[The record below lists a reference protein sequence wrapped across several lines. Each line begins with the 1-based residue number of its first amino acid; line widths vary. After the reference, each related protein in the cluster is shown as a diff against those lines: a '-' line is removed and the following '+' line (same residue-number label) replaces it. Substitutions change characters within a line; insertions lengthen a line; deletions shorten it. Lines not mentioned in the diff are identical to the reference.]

1 MEDRDMKILVI
12 GKEGRLQKNA
22 DPAVYAR
29 HTFSYVPNNSP
40 DDVILA
46 AGRDAEIIIVD
57 AMGSVAAAVIE
68 EMPNLKMIH
77 SEGVGYQGVDIE
89 AARKKQVY
97 VCNCKGMNA
106 TAVAEQAIFLM
117 LSLLR
122 GSVTGD
128 RAVRE
133 GRQIEVKENHMLAG
147 DLKELADCTIGYV
160 GFGDIAQAV
169 ARMADI
175 FGARN
180 VYYCPSG
187 AKRGIETA
195 SYLPLDELLAVS
207 DIVSLHLPVTPETV
221 NTANSEFF
229 AKMKD
234 GSYLVN
240 TARGELVD
248 SEALLSSIRSGKL
261 AGAGLDCVAG
271 EPVREDNV
279 ILQAE
284 KEVEDKLIFSPHV
297 GGITASSF
305 KRGYKMLWENVAR
318 IEAGERPEH
327 IVNLW

>member
-1 MEDRDMKILVI
+1 
-12 GKEGRLQKNA
+12 
-22 DPAVYAR
+22 
-29 HTFSYVPNNSP
+29 
-40 DDVILA
+40 
-46 AGRDAEIIIVD
+46 
-57 AMGSVAAAVIE
+57 
-68 EMPNLKMIH
+68 
-77 SEGVGYQGVDIE
+77 
-89 AARKKQVY
+89 
-97 VCNCKGMNA
+97 
-106 TAVAEQAIFLM
+106 
-117 LSLLR
+117 
-122 GSVTGD
+122 
-128 RAVRE
+128 
-133 GRQIEVKENHMLAG
+133 
-147 DLKELADCTIGYV
+147 
-160 GFGDIAQAV
+160 
-169 ARMADI
+169 MADI

>member
-1 MEDRDMKILVI
+1 MEDRDMNILVI

-57 AMGSVAAAVIE
+57 AMGSVSAAVIE

-77 SEGVGYQGVDIE
+77 SEGVGYQGVDTE

-160 GFGDIAQAV
+160 GFGDIAQAT

-175 FGARN
+175 FGAKN

-187 AKRGIETA
+187 AKKGIETA
-195 SYLPLDELLAVS
+195 DYLPLDELLAVS

-221 NTANSEFF
+221 DTVNSAFF

-234 GSYLVN
+234 GAYLVN

-248 SEALLSSIRSGKL
+248 SEALLAAIRSGKL
-261 AGAGLDCVAG
+261 AGAGLDCVAD
-271 EPVREDNV
+271 EPVRADNA

-305 KRGYKMLWENVAR
+305 KRGYKMLWENIAR

-327 IVNLW
+327 IVNPW

>member
-1 MEDRDMKILVI
+1 MKILILGAQERYEKYLPQLLFIRQQELVFWD
-12 GKEGRLQKNA
+12 KDTPQAQLLAHDA
-22 DPAVYAR
+22 DA
-29 HTFSYVPNNSP
+29 
-40 DDVILA
+40 DILF
-46 AGRDAEIIIVD
+46 VD
-57 AMGSVAAAVIE
+57 AITPVTASLMAG
-68 EMPNLKMIH
+68 MPKLKLVH
-77 SEGVGYQGVDIE
+77 SEGVAYDKIDLA
-89 AARKKQVY
+89 AARERGVY
-97 VCNCKGMNA
+97 VCNNKGCNA
-106 TAVAEQAIFLM
+106 GAVAEQAIMLM
-117 LSLLR
+117 LMLLR
-122 GSVTGD
+122 RAVSGD